1 MRLMLSLT
9 SFSFKTI
16 LLLLGLALLLE
27 LPCRADP
34 TDTEDAEF
42 ARLQSDAKKS
52 FKEGVDPFVKAYCIE
67 CHGDRKRKAGLN
79 YQLAVRNPGSA
90 SSRKA
95 WKMAVDTVM
104 EHEMPPEEEK
114 KHPTDDERQKLEQWI
129 GKIKYLSPK
138 DPGPFVIRRLTRVEY
153 GNTLRDLY
161 GVAPSVTAALP
172 DEVFGEGYLNTFSP
186 LQSEQYLGIAN
197 DVLNRVLAP
206 AGAPPTAVQ
215 KKLFGEAPAP
225 GADLRTEAKKIAQ
238 KLAHDAYRR
247 PPSKSEVDVLLAVF
261 DLARENQLDYPAS
274 LRLML
279 KAILVSPQFLFI
291 TPAKEIEAGKSIVAL
306 DDYQLASRLS
316 YLLWSTRPDAE
327 LSRLAGSGT
336 LHEPE
341 VLRAQVKR
349 LVMDLFDGFGMQWLG
364 LGKLEG
370 KTFDTGKYPLLTA
383 EMRSAM
389 KEEARLFFGS
399 IVRENQ
405 SVVRFVDSDYTFLNG
420 TLAILYGLESSVTG
434 PEMRKVTLK
443 DPNRGGILGMP
454 GILATTS
461 FPNRTSPV
469 NRGVWVLEQVLGEHV
484 PPAPANVPALEK
496 QDSKK
501 VANMTLRQRTEL
513 HVTNVACASCHKV
526 LDPIGF
532 GLENFD
538 AIGRW
543 RDHDDSGGAIDA
555 AGELPG
561 GKRFTSPRELKSIIA
576 ARKADLARNLT
587 ERLLAYALCRQLE
600 GYDEIL
606 VDRLMETIAADDYR
620 MQTLITEVVT
630 SYSFTHRRVKE

>member
-9 SFSFKTI
+9 PFSFKTI

-161 GVAPSVTAALP
+161 GVDPSVTAALP

-225 GADLRTEAKKIAQ
+225 GADLRTEAKKS
-238 KLAHDAYRR
+238 RR
-247 PPSKSEVDVLLAVF
+247 
-261 DLARENQLDYPAS
+261 NS
-274 LRLML
+274 LT
-279 KAILVSPQFLFI
+279 
-291 TPAKEIEAGKSIVAL
+291 TPTVAL
-306 DDYQLASRLS
+306 LQ
-316 YLLWSTRPDAE
+316 
-327 LSRLAGSGT
+327 
-336 LHEPE
+336 
-341 VLRAQVKR
+341 
-349 LVMDLFDGFGMQWLG
+349 
-364 LGKLEG
+364 
-370 KTFDTGKYPLLTA
+370 
-383 EMRSAM
+383 
-389 KEEARLFFGS
+389 
-399 IVRENQ
+399 N
-405 SVVRFVDSDYTFLNG
+405 
-420 TLAILYGLESSVTG
+420 
-434 PEMRKVTLK
+434 RKW
-443 DPNRGGILGMP
+443 M
-454 GILATTS
+454 
-461 FPNRTSPV
+461 F
-469 NRGVWVLEQVLGEHV
+469 
-484 PPAPANVPALEK
+484 
-496 QDSKK
+496 
-501 VANMTLRQRTEL
+501 
-513 HVTNVACASCHKV
+513 C
-526 LDPIGF
+526 
-532 GLENFD
+532 
-538 AIGRW
+538 
-543 RDHDDSGGAIDA
+543 
-555 AGELPG
+555 
-561 GKRFTSPRELKSIIA
+561 
-576 ARKADLARNLT
+576 
-587 ERLLAYALCRQLE
+587 
-600 GYDEIL
+600 
-606 VDRLMETIAADDYR
+606 
-620 MQTLITEVVT
+620 
-630 SYSFTHRRVKE
+630 